1 MIWLITVPVAWGVT
15 QFAGGFLQRLGEST
29 AENLATWIA
38 TAGSRAK
45 DSHRENLV
53 HVRFETPGGM
63 VVSAYVP
70 LAINSAA
77 AVAELREAL
86 ENLGPVAQFAG
97 AMAAGEV
104 PDVALSA
111 FFYSADT
118 WNLGW
123 WASPGQVYI
132 SPWFSKNYPDPQR
145 FLGHPALA
153 DVIEPSTP
161 QQDLPLPP
169 HESG

>member
-1 MIWLITVPVAWGVT
+1 M
-15 QFAGGFLQRLGEST
+15 
-29 AENLATWIA
+29 
-38 TAGSRAK
+38 
-45 DSHRENLV
+45 
-53 HVRFETPGGM
+53 HVRFETPSGM

-70 LAINSAA
+70 LAVNSASA
-77 AVAELREAL
+77 IAELREAL

-104 PDVALSA
+104 PDVVLSA
-111 FFYSADT
+111 FFYSAGT

-132 SPWFSKNYPDPQR
+132 SPWFSENYPDPQR

-153 DVIEPSTP
+153 DVIEPSAP
-161 QQDLPLPP
+161 LQDLRLPP